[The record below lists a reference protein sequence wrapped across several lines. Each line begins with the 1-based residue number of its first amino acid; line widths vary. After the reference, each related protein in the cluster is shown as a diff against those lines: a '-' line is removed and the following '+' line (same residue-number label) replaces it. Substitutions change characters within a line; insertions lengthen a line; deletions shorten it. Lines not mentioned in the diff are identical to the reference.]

1 MSNVDDYLSE
11 AKRLYEIA
19 NLGPKDLEKASMHYQ
34 GSIACAL
41 IALCERLDQVIDSD
55 GGDVGVFDTSRQPR
69 LPR

>member
-41 IALCERLDQVIDSD
+41 IALCERLDSISNSD
-55 GGDVGVFDTSRQPR
+55 GDVTRVFDTWRQEQ
-69 LPR
+69 

>member
-1 MSNVDDYLSE
+1 MTIADDHLSE

-19 NLGPKDLEKASMHYQ
+19 NLGPKDLEKASMHYL

-41 IALCERLDQVIDSD
+41 IALCERLDRVID
-55 GGDVGVFDTSRQPR
+55 GDIAVVGVFDTSRQPR